1 MLCSTPKRGTAPAVA
16 ARSVKIYLARSP
28 GAVWS
33 LASSTKARF
42 APACSVAMQ
51 AARGGSERA
60 DSRRQTHDTYG
71 RAPGPCTRQGPAAL
85 PQPLPILSPRVSPCE
100 RARACAALRL
110 YTRPLPLTAAS
121 FRSCAARA
129 MKHSS
134 RPGDGSPA
142 KRCASWAAR
151 SGAAVA
157 DAAAQPL
164 PHRGVERAEPGAL
177 RGGQGREDEDRRAGN
192 AVGQPA
198 QRAVQRR
205 RCACRALSAFFAPPR
220 EAATSRG
227 AARRNGRAAR
237 RRRSARRRRHAARCS
252 AARCSLSGR
261 CPGWRVGRFGR
272 RDDASYRGRDTP
284 GALAS
289 AAVRRA
295 RADASCDNS
304 RGRLAFMGRSL
315 VRLPLPRA
323 RTCVAALT
331 RLAQTTSRCGSGC
344 SRRGARHSRA
354 ATAPPRRTSRQSPRA
369 RTTKWQRAHPTRRD
383 TRLARVTEQQQQR
396 CGS

>member
-1 MLCSTPKRGTAPAVA
+1 MQQHAAEASGPTADAKPITDAPWPPRPAWV
-16 ARSVKIYLARSP
+16 RPLH
-28 GAVWS
+28 
-33 LASSTKARF
+33 
-42 APACSVAMQ
+42 
-51 AARGGSERA
+51 GGSARCM
-60 DSRRQTHDTYG
+60 QCTHV
-71 RAPGPCTRQGPAAL
+71 PGPCSPSAA
-85 PQPLPILSPRVSPCE
+85 PPHPLAARLA
-100 RARACAALRL
+100 ARACKSLRRVEAIHAAIARA
-110 YTRPLPLTAAS
+110 AAS
-121 FRSCAARA
+121 FRSCAACA

-142 KRCASWAAR
+142 KRCASRAAR

-157 DAAAQPL
+157 DAAVQPL

-205 RCACRALSAFFAPPR
+205 RCALCLRRGLVTPPR
-220 EAATSRG
+220 EAAASRG
-227 AARRNGRAAR
+227 AARRTGRAAR

-252 AARCSLSGR
+252 AARCHLSGR
-261 CPGWRVGRFGR
+261 CPAWRVGRFGR
-272 RDDASYRGRDTP
+272 RDDASCRGRDTP

-304 RGRLAFMGRSL
+304 RGRLAFRGRSL
-315 VRLPLPRA
+315 VRLPLSRA
-323 RTCVAALT
+323 HTCVAALT

-354 ATAPPRRTSRQSPRA
+354 ATAPPRRTSRQNPRA
-369 RTTKWQRAHPTRRD
+369 RTTKWRRAHPTRRD
-383 TRLARVTEQQQQR
+383 TRLARVTEQQQLSAR
-396 CGS
+396 STLCS